1 MPLSANILVMAAE
14 ESQQPIVAALEGLG
28 CRVLMASDCLA
39 AMGAVK
45 ANDVDV
51 VVLTACPGQF
61 DLADTVRLLK
71 SLRSD
76 RYLPIMAVVDHGW
89 YAEPHEPLL
98 EAGVDEVIPPDASAG
113 MLQSRIYAALR
124 LKSVHDQ
131 LGQVRG
137 ELEKTLVRESALT
150 KQLREDNRTLKV
162 RSITDGL
169 TSLYNYRY
177 LMEWLRTEFKV
188 SRRYGH
194 DLSLIIADID
204 HFKGINDEHGHP
216 FGDYALKEVAVIL
229 RECARESDLVAR
241 YAGDEFAV
249 VCPRTGRQEVQTLAR
264 RILAACRKYHFQ
276 HKEAR
281 VPITLSLGTATYRE
295 DPEVVSPE
303 LLVFLADQALYQT
316 KRHGRNG
323 ATAWHEID
331 AETRT
336 AIRRELRGPDH
347 PLLADDPQSRLE
359 LAAAARLIGM
369 TPEPTSL
376 RPSCGAVRPPPTATD
391 RPREP

>member
-1 MPLSANILVMAAE
+1 MPLPANILVMAAE
-14 ESQQPIVAALEGLG
+14 ESRPPIITALEGLG
-28 CRVLMASDCLA
+28 CRVQTASDCLA

-45 ANDVDV
+45 GNDVDV
-51 VVLTACPGQF
+51 AVLTECPGQF
-61 DLADTVRLLK
+61 DLIDTARVLK
-71 SLRSD
+71 GLRND
-76 RYLPIMAVVDHGW
+76 RYLPVMVVAGR
-89 YAEPHEPLL
+89 ELSEEQRERFG
-98 EAGVDEVIPPDASAG
+98 EAGIDEVIPPDAPAAV
-113 MLQSRIYAALR
+113 LQCRIHAALR
-124 LKSVHDQ
+124 LKSIHDQ
-131 LGQVRG
+131 LNQVRG
-137 ELEKTLVRESALT
+137 ELEKTLARENALL
-150 KQLREDNRTLKV
+150 KQLREDNRELKV
-162 RSITDGL
+162 RSVTDGL

-194 DLSLIIADID
+194 DLSLIIVDID

-229 RECARESDLVAR
+229 KQCARESDLVAR

-264 RILAACRKYHFQ
+264 RILSVCRKHRFQ
-276 HKEAR
+276 HQDRR
-281 VPITLSLGTATYRE
+281 VPIMLSLGTATYRE

-323 ATAWHEID
+323 VTAWHEID

-336 AIRRELRGPDH
+336 AIRRELHGPDH
-347 PLLADDPQSRLE
+347 PLLADDPKSRLE

-369 TPEPTSL
+369 TSEPTSL
-376 RPSCGAVRPPPTATD
+376 RPSCGVVQSPPTTTD
-391 RPREP
+391 RSREP